1 MTCVNMVLT
10 MTTNRRTLLDPVC
23 QDVLRLVW
31 DCRLED
37 DDEAWIAVESNEA
50 FVDTVVALVQLVLR
64 SGSQRQNLD
73 DIPRELWDVG
83 TLADVRLDELS
94 QIFRSAL
101 EASPVNACNHVI
113 ESVCITEEDIEWL
126 FGLEGV
132 TVRRSVVYLW
142 DAFDDLY
149 DLQSVTFDRCEIRF
163 PPNVSGGPYFNR
175 CTFSEPW
182 GNEAKY
188 ADEPEQIDE
197 TLDDGPA
204 APTSPDVVPTG
215 GRRD

>member
-1 MTCVNMVLT
+1 

-31 DCRLED
+31 DCRLEE
-37 DDEAWIAVESNEA
+37 DDEAWIAVASHEA

-73 DIPRELWDVG
+73 DVPRELWDVG

-101 EASPVNACNHVI
+101 EVSPVDACNHVL
-113 ESVCITEEDIEWL
+113 ESVCITEEDIDWL
-126 FGLEGV
+126 SGLEGV

-142 DAFDDLY
+142 GAFDDLY
-149 DLQSVTFDRCEIRF
+149 DLRSVTFDRCEIRF
-163 PPNVSGGPYFNR
+163 PPLDGPYFNR

-182 GNEAKY
+182 GNETKY
-188 ADEPEQIDE
+188 VDEPEQADE
-197 TLDDGPA
+197 TLDVVPA
-204 APTSPDVVPTG
+204 APTSPDVVSTR

>member
-1 MTCVNMVLT
+1 MDLT
-10 MTTNRRTLLDPVC
+10 MTTNRRSLLEPVC

-31 DCRLED
+31 DLRREE
-37 DDEAWIAVESNEA
+37 DDEAWIAVEGHEA
-50 FVDTVVALVQLVLR
+50 FVDTVVALVQLLLR
-64 SGSQRQNLD
+64 SGSRRQNLD

-94 QIFRSAL
+94 QIFCSAL
-101 EASPVNACNHVI
+101 EVSPADALGYVI
-113 ESVCITEEDIEWL
+113 ESAVVTEEDIEWL
-126 FGLEGV
+126 VNLHGI
-132 TVRRSVVYLW
+132 TVRRSVVYLQ
-142 DAFDDLY
+142 FDFDGLFE
-149 DLQSVTFDRCEIRF
+149 LQSVTFDRCEIRF

-188 ADEPEQIDE
+188 ADEPEQAAE
-197 TLDDGPA
+197 TLDTASA
-204 APTSPDVVPTG
+204 AQTSPDVVQTG